1 MLFIEPGQIILTM
14 ETVKLEMT
22 SDGRFVPAEG
32 VRLSDYN
39 PKELMLVAMCDCAGR
54 TVLAIMEKMKISP
67 LEMEIEGSGRI
78 TTDTVHAET
87 EFTSFEVTYN
97 VTCRTLKEQ
106 EHISRAI
113 ELAHDKHCGV
123 VAMMRHIAPVERR
136 IMIHSVEAAK
146 A

>member
-1 MLFIEPGQIILTM
+1 M

-78 TTDTVHAET
+78 TSD
-87 EFTSFEVTYN
+87 
-97 VTCRTLKEQ
+97 LQ
-106 EHISRAI
+106 
-113 ELAHDKHCGV
+113 
-123 VAMMRHIAPVERR
+123 RHLPHPQGAGTHQPRN
-136 IMIHSVEAAK
+136 
-146 A
+146 